1 MNRTI
6 IYKKM
11 QKTKNKKQITNLLKK
26 GAKNGIW
33 KIS

>member
-11 QKTKNKKQITNLLKK
+11 QKTKTNHKKFKK
-26 GAKNGIW
+26 EKKWYLEN
-33 KIS
+33 

>member
-11 QKTKNKKQITNLLKK
+11 QKTKTNHKKFKK
-26 GAKNGIW
+26 EKKWQLEN
-33 KIS
+33 

>member
-11 QKTKNKKQITNLLKK
+11 QKTETNHKKFKK
-26 GAKNGIW
+26 EKKWHLEN
-33 KIS
+33 

>member
-11 QKTKNKKQITNLLKK
+11 QKTKTNHKKFKK
-26 GAKNGIW
+26 EKKWHLEN
-33 KIS
+33 

>member
-11 QKTKNKKQITNLLKK
+11 QKTKTNHKKFKK
-26 GAKNGIW
+26 EKNGIW
-33 KIS
+33 KISK